1 MRILQ
6 LWVWERLPELRPEM
20 AKSPA
25 PDVNG
30 VPRVARWHDARSVL
44 DTRYVYGV
52 LMSPKEFEWRPYGS
66 SSVALQPKTCGCW
79 VRGPDI
85 TRSKALLSFARCL
98 RTCELVGM
106 KCIEKY
112 RPHPKTLAF
121 IVPDHK
127 PGVTV
132 KYAQWW
138 ERYSSACATAVANS
152 VKTQGLCVLMHVDTS
167 IRIHRTASDAAEEL
181 EDEIP
186 LVERLNSIIKMMH
199 KQHTTEFSVKSAEQE
214 LIVEGA
220 NNFRSISATD
230 EFVSSLSMV
239 DGLSCGSVTKMA
251 LNKCLQQTEEEDLVI
266 SDEEKNSRPECGDLL
281 FHNIIQAAN
290 MTTLRQEPHVV
301 AHSAA
306 IQTYVGHSGGPTEEM
321 QKRIVARDKVHKDK
335 IGPLRC
341 NEKGNEDVL
350 VSNQELESVIE
361 NLAEANRK
369 KSGNSERPSSSRLV
383 DGIIKQ
389 VGTKVCTKTVY
400 YLSRFYRTKDA
411 WDKDANCTG
420 GNPDVNMPRRAVGT
434 MEMIKMASAL
444 RMAEIAELKENIDRL
459 KEEIL
464 ALEAA
469 ATSKGEV

>member
-1 MRILQ
+1 M
-6 LWVWERLPELRPEM
+6 EGLP
-20 AKSPA
+20 A
-25 PDVNG
+25 
-30 VPRVARWHDARSVL
+30 
-44 DTRYVYGV
+44 
-52 LMSPKEFEWRPYGS
+52 
-66 SSVALQPKTCGCW
+66 
-79 VRGPDI
+79 
-85 TRSKALLSFARCL
+85 
-98 RTCELVGM
+98 
-106 KCIEKY
+106 
-112 RPHPKTLAF
+112 
-121 IVPDHK
+121 
-127 PGVTV
+127 
-132 KYAQWW
+132 
-138 ERYSSACATAVANS
+138 ANS
-152 VKTQGLCVLMHVDTS
+152 GKKMHVDTS

-186 LVERLNSIIKMMH
+186 LVERLNSIIKMMR
-199 KQHTTEFSVKSAEQE
+199 KQHTTEFSVKGAEQE

-220 NNFRSISATD
+220 NNFRSIYASVGAKKAILHKDIEHAVAD
-230 EFVSSLSMV
+230 ELVGSLSMV

-290 MTTLRQEPHVV
+290 SGSNEAIIGAGSEVDMLPSPEDILVIRDCEVETTLSDRTLRQEPHVV
-301 AHSAA
+301 AHAAA

-321 QKRIVARDKVHKDK
+321 QKRIVAGDKVHKDK
-335 IGPLRC
+335 I
-341 NEKGNEDVL
+341 
-350 VSNQELESVIE
+350 
-361 NLAEANRK
+361 
-369 KSGNSERPSSSRLV
+369 GNSERPSSSRLV

-400 YLSRFYRTKDA
+400 YLSRFDRTKDA

-444 RMAEIAELKENIDRL
+444 RMAEIAELKKNIDRL